1 MSVTDLKEIVVPRLS
16 LTLAI
21 ASLLSVTTVAQAQ
34 RPPQRFAIGAV
45 AGATQYDLSGTGTT
59 AVVGLRAEHQLQRW
73 LVGEVALGLF
83 RITPQFGGSSLT
95 YTIPEAQLQ
104 LQLPLG
110 IVRPYLGAGGGWV
123 LVRGGETGTASGA
136 IGTRVLVPGT
146 GLDTRAE
153 LRVRGIGSS
162 FSGATAEWT
171 VGLAYRFPRRTP

>member
-1 MSVTDLKEIVVPRLS
+1 MSIT
-16 LTLAI
+16 A
-21 ASLLSVTTVAQAQ
+21 ASAQAQ
-34 RPPQRFAIGAV
+34 QRPPLRFAIGAV

-59 AVVGLRAEHQLQRW
+59 AIVGLRAEHELRRW
-73 LVGEVALGLF
+73 LVGEVALGFF
-83 RITPQFGGSSLT
+83 RITPQFDGSKLS

-123 LVRGGETGTASGA
+123 MASGQTTGTVSGSL
-136 IGTRVLVPGT
+136 GTRVLVPGT
-146 GLDTRAE
+146 GLDARAE